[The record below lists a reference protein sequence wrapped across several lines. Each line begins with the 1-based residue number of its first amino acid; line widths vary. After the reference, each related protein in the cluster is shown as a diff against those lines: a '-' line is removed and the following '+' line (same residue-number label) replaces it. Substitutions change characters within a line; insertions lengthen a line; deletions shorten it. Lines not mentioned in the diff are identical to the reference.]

1 MRTAGWWML
10 GWTLVA
16 CTDTS
21 SFETVTAQ
29 RLEAL
34 QERPSW
40 LPEGRL
46 CGMPQACRAWVGDS
60 CGLATAPEGM
70 ACSVSSSLPAGTC
83 DAQGTCVIPHAPSF
97 SWGWRPPRHLS
108 RLVGLTSRGNLLIA
122 GEASPEDEQ
131 LDAPYTGCLLTDFS
145 MKGGSPRQFRMNAGE
160 APCQPWVLHR
170 RFVVGKRSV
179 PEWNPWEDNLGPVQ
193 HVWSVLDLMGDTLP
207 QDFDLDQLMTARLT
221 AEGVSAAPAPLQ
233 WVQGAP
239 GQLVIVQRL
248 EGGKVWLGGLLLE
261 QRVFKWTRQLEG
273 TLAAPAIADELGR
286 LYVALAP
293 STEEPGRVVAL
304 SPEGASR
311 WTQPGTG
318 KPLAVFQET
327 LFLDD
332 TSVLSTEDGQ
342 SRYTGTGTAPQSYVL
357 LSQTHA
363 ATVTPCPGM
372 AACTRVV
379 LMKRDT
385 GQVLASESLL
395 GVAPWLGQEPAA
407 SLTAQGSVLLVQR
420 VPYPDLAS
428 PLFSPVEGL
437 RSHLVEAGQS
447 PRVLGE
453 ALLPGGESIQGSLLW
468 RDAWVGLKRD
478 AFNSAPSPGLS
489 FVGLSHEALSAP
501 ERGWLRPRGNLA
513 GGYSPE

>member
-1 MRTAGWWML
+1 MRIAGGWIL
-10 GWTLVA
+10 GWALVA

-21 SFETVTAQ
+21 FLETATAQ

-40 LPEGRL
+40 MPEGRL
-46 CGMPQACRAWVGDS
+46 CGVPQACRAWVGDA

-70 ACSVSSSLPAGTC
+70 ACTVSSSLPSGTC
-83 DAQGTCVIPHAPSF
+83 DAQGTCVIPDAPSF
-97 SWGWRPPRHLS
+97 SWSWRPPRQQS
-108 RLVGLTSRGNLLIA
+108 RLVGVTFRGNLLIA
-122 GEASPEDEQ
+122 GQASPEDEQ
-131 LDAPYTGCLLTDFS
+131 LDAPYTGCLLTDFA
-145 MKGGSPRQFRMNAGE
+145 MKGGAARQFRMNAGE
-160 APCQPWVLHR
+160 APCQPWLLHR

-179 PEWNPWEDNLGPVQ
+179 PEWNPWDGNLGPVQ

-207 QDFDLDQLMTARLT
+207 QDFDLEHLMASRLA
-221 AEGVSAAPAPLQ
+221 AEGVAADPSPPQ

-239 GQLVIVQRL
+239 GQLVLVQRL

-261 QRVFKWTRQLEG
+261 QRVFKWTRQLAG
-273 TLAAPAIADELGR
+273 ALAAPAIADEQGR
-286 LYVALAP
+286 LYVALAASAVAP
-293 STEEPGRVVAL
+293 ERVEAL

-311 WTQPGTG
+311 WTQPGGG
-318 KPLAVFQET
+318 KPLAVFQDT
-327 LFLDD
+327 LFLEDAR
-332 TSVLSTEDGQ
+332 VLSTEDGQ
-342 SRYTGTGTAPQSYVL
+342 FRYTGAGAAPQAYVL

-363 ATVTPCPGM
+363 ATVMPCPGM
-372 AACTRVV
+372 ACTRVV

-385 GQVLASESLL
+385 GQVLASESLP

-407 SLTAQGSVLLVQR
+407 SLTAQGSVLVVQR
-420 VPYPDLAS
+420 VPHPDLAY
-428 PLFSPVEGL
+428 PVFFPVEGL
-437 RSHLVEAGQS
+437 KSHLVEAGQGA
-447 PRVLGE
+447 RVLGE

-468 RDAWVGLKRD
+468 RGAWVGLKRD

-501 ERGWLRPRGNLA
+501 EQGWLRPRGNLA